1 MKKGY
6 PVKLREKVVNYVLKQ
21 GKSMKEASRVFEL
34 SYETVRNWVK
44 MYKEKGRLEVEEKEV
59 KPYKLDW
66 EALRKDVEERPDA
79 YLEERAKKF
88 GVAIST
94 IWNALKKMGIKRRK
108 KSMRYQE
115 QKVEER
121 EKYEERLAQVEE
133 ANRVYLDEFGIDQRI
148 TREYGWA
155 ERGRKLIEQIKGK
168 REKRIN
174 GIAAYRQGKVIAP
187 MLYEG
192 SMTTVFFNEYI
203 KNNLLPALN
212 PGDVVIMDNAT
223 FHKSPLVHEYLA
235 EKGCSVMFLPTYSPE
250 LNPIEHIWAQ
260 VKSQVRRLRHQFSS
274 LSETLCYLFSSHP
287 SFS

>member
-6 PVKLREKVVNYVLKQ
+6 PVKLREKVVNYVLNQRKT
-21 GKSMKEASRVFEL
+21 MKETSKVFEI

-44 MYKEKGRLEVEEKEV
+44 MYREKGTLEVEKKEV

-66 EALRKDVEERPDA
+66 EALRKDVEENPDA

-88 GVAIST
+88 DVAIST

-108 KSMRYQE
+108 KSKQYQE

-121 EKYEERLAQVEE
+121 EKYEERLAQVEQ
-133 ANRVYLDEFGIDQRI
+133 AKRVYLDEFGINQTI
-148 TREYGWA
+148 AREYGWA
-155 ERGRKLIEQIKGK
+155 ERGKKLVAQIKGK

-174 GIAAYRQGKVIAP
+174 GVAAYRQGKVIAP

-192 SMTTVFFNEYI
+192 SMTALFFNEYI
-203 KNNLLPALN
+203 KTILLPELN
-212 PGDVVIMDNAT
+212 PGDVVIMDNAN
-223 FHKSPLVHEYLA
+223 FHKSPLVKKYLA
-235 EKGCSVMFLPTYSPE
+235 EKNCSLLFLPTYSPD
-250 LNPIEHIWAQ
+250 LNPIEHIWAAL
-260 VKSQVRRLRHQFSS
+260 KSQLRRVRSHFSS
-274 LSETLCYLFSSHP
+274 LSDSLCYLFSSHP